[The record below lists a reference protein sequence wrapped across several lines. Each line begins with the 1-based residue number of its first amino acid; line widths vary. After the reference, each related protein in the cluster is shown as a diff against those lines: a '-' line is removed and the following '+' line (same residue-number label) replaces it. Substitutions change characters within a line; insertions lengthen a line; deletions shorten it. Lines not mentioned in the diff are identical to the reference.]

1 VTPDE
6 PIAEA
11 ESNEVPHEDG
21 IVPESP
27 VNGDEE
33 VVSVN
38 GTGQGGGNAEN
49 SDQEVADEP
58 TPDLENRST
67 SPPTEPAEADIV
79 PKEVSDLVAPEVV
92 PETIEMEPELE
103 IAGNE
108 DKEVET
114 DLTEIPL
121 DPQNPGLSSPP
132 SSSVQ
137 VDVPSPSEI
146 RHDSDIENGIE
157 AIHLH
162 DVPST
167 NETTTTDLEP
177 QSSPSVQPAEETNG
191 IVNESHQEPGPEQP
205 AISTPPPPRSPSFRE
220 LLPSK
225 SNSRTP
231 SPSLSHEGSEAGPSR
246 RISASSP
253 RRTPTPSRSELT
265 SPIKSP
271 RHISFH
277 APKPTIPASAPIIV
291 TGDNDDVGDDSTP
304 FESIPLQTTP
314 PGLSIPLPSSPGL
327 HPGNGHD
334 SAPPSSRLSI
344 SIPPSRPLSVQLS
357 RGDTPATPEKKEAP
371 RLHAPPAHP
380 HPFPIPSTSPRPSH
394 EKRPSHSHAGPSG
407 GLGVKGVSTFEKVIS
422 HTRPSWLPPKDR
434 VEDEIHYH
442 QWEEMMSQAREA
454 EKEKRKIEE
463 AKRAERDKRLAINT
477 PKWEEMLDEK
487 TFNADRIRKDPA
499 LRQIWFEGCPT
510 YLRGKAWSLAIGNP
524 LALSK
529 GTFSSDQVFES
540 WLIHRSVQVMR
551 CTVKEGYCQW
561 SIPIRYPRADRNRS
575 RPDTSQS
582 SPISA
587 RQSTA
592 CGSSRVDLRLGG
604 LPIRYSSRLRKSPAS
619 ALVIY

>member
-1 VTPDE
+1 MTSYE
-6 PIAEA
+6 PVGEA
-11 ESNEVPHEDG
+11 EPNGTSHEDG
-21 IVPESP
+21 SP
-27 VNGDEE
+27 PKGLLNGDEE
-33 VVSVN
+33 IVLVN
-38 GTGQGGGNAEN
+38 ETGQGGGNAES

-58 TPDLENRST
+58 RPELDDRPRTPLSG
-67 SPPTEPAEADIV
+67 PAEPAEPVEADIV
-79 PKEVSDLVAPEVV
+79 PKEVSDIVAPEVV
-92 PETIEMEPELE
+92 PETMEMEPELE

-108 DKEVET
+108 DEEVET
-114 DLTEIPL
+114 DLAEIPL
-121 DPQNPGLSSPP
+121 QPEDLAPSSPP

-137 VDVPSPSEI
+137 VDIPSPSEI
-146 RHDSDIENGIE
+146 RHDSDIENGVE
-157 AIHLH
+157 ATHLH

-167 NETTTTDLEP
+167 SEAAPTDPEP
-177 QSSPSVQPAEETNG
+177 PSSSSIRSTVETND
-191 IVNESHQEPGPEQP
+191 IVKESKQEAEPEQP
-205 AISTPPPPRSPSFRE
+205 PVSTPPPPRSPSFRE

-225 SNSRTP
+225 SNPRTP
-231 SPSLSHEGSEAGPSR
+231 SPNLSREESEAGPSR

-253 RRTPTPSRSELT
+253 RRTPTPSRSEYA

-271 RHISFH
+271 RHVPFH

-291 TGDNDDVGDDSTP
+291 TGDNDEAGDDSTP

-314 PGLSIPLPSSPGL
+314 PGLSIPLPLSPGL
-327 HPGNGHD
+327 HTGNGHD
-334 SAPPSSRLSI
+334 SAPSSSRLSI
-344 SIPPSRPLSVQLS
+344 TIPPSRPLSVQLS

-380 HPFPIPSTSPRPSH
+380 HPYPIPSTSPRPSH

-434 VEDEIHYH
+434 TEDEIHYH

-487 TFNADRIRKDPA
+487 TFNADKIRKDPA

-529 GTFSSDQVFES
+529 GTFFLGER
-540 WLIHRSVQVMR
+540 W
-551 CTVKEGYCQW
+551 
-561 SIPIRYPRADRNRS
+561 
-575 RPDTSQS
+575 QS
-582 SPISA
+582 
-587 RQSTA
+587 
-592 CGSSRVDLRLGG
+592 
-604 LPIRYSSRLRKSPAS
+604 
-619 ALVIY
+619 

>member
-6 PIAEA
+6 PVGGE
-11 ESNEVPHEDG
+11 ESNGASHEDG
-21 IVPESP
+21 NTPKRR

-33 VVSVN
+33 IVSVN
-38 GTGQGGGNAEN
+38 GTRQGGGNAKG
-49 SDQEVADEP
+49 SDQEIADEP
-58 TPDLENRST
+58 TPDLEDRPSI
-67 SPPTEPAEADIV
+67 PPSEPAEPAEAGIV
-79 PKEVSDLVAPEVV
+79 PKEVSDIVAPEVV

-103 IAGNE
+103 EAGRENE
-108 DKEVET
+108 EVEVEVEVET
-114 DLTEIPL
+114 DLAEIPL
-121 DPQNPGLSSPP
+121 QPEDPHVSSPP

-137 VDVPSPSEI
+137 VDVPSSSEI
-146 RHDSDIENGIE
+146 RHDSDIDLGLE
-157 AIHLH
+157 AVQLH
-162 DVPST
+162 DVSNADEATPTSP
-167 NETTTTDLEP
+167 EP
-177 QSSPSVQPAEETNG
+177 QSSPSGQPAEETNG
-191 IVNESHQEPGPEQP
+191 IVNESVQETGQEQP
-205 AISTPPPPRSPSFRE
+205 PIPTPPPPRSPSFRE
-220 LLPSK
+220 LLPSR
-225 SNSRTP
+225 SNPGTP
-231 SPSLSHEGSEAGPSR
+231 SPNLSREESEAGPSR

-253 RRTPTPSRSELT
+253 RRTPTPSRSELA

-271 RHISFH
+271 RHIPFH

-327 HPGNGHD
+327 HPGNGHGND

-344 SIPPSRPLSVQLS
+344 TIPPSRPLSVQLS

-434 VEDEIHYH
+434 TEDETHYH

-529 GTFSSDQVFES
+529 AKFS
-540 WLIHRSVQVMR
+540 
-551 CTVKEGYCQW
+551 
-561 SIPIRYPRADRNRS
+561 
-575 RPDTSQS
+575 
-582 SPISA
+582 
-587 RQSTA
+587 
-592 CGSSRVDLRLGG
+592 LGE
-604 LPIRYSSRLRKSPAS
+604 K
-619 ALVIY
+619 

>member
-6 PIAEA
+6 PVAEA
-11 ESNEVPHEDG
+11 EPNWTSPENG
-21 IVPESP
+21 IAPKSP

-38 GTGQGGGNAEN
+38 GTGQGGGNAE
-49 SDQEVADEP
+49 SLDQEEADGP
-58 TPDLENRST
+58 TPDLEDRTT
-67 SPPTEPAEADIV
+67 SPPSEPAEADIV
-79 PKEVSDLVAPEVV
+79 PKEVSDVVAPEVV
-92 PETIEMEPELE
+92 PETISMEPELE
-103 IAGNE
+103 SAGNE
-108 DKEVET
+108 DKDVEA
-114 DLTEIPL
+114 DLSEIPL
-121 DPQNPGLSSPP
+121 QPEDPASSPPP

-137 VDVPSPSEI
+137 FDVPSSSEI
-146 RHDSDIENGIE
+146 RHDSDIDLGLE
-157 AIHLH
+157 AVQLH
-162 DVPST
+162 DVSNADEATPTSP
-167 NETTTTDLEP
+167 ET
-177 QSSPSVQPAEETNG
+177 QSSPSGQPAEETND
-191 IVNESHQEPGPEQP
+191 IVVESKQEAEPEQLP
-205 AISTPPPPRSPSFRE
+205 KSTPPPPRSPSFRE
-220 LLPSK
+220 LLPSR
-225 SNSRTP
+225 SNPRTP
-231 SPSLSHEGSEAGPSR
+231 SPNLSREGSEAGPSR
-246 RISASSP
+246 RISTSSHRSSP
-253 RRTPTPSRSELT
+253 RRTPTPSRSEFT
-265 SPIKSP
+265 SPVKSP
-271 RHISFH
+271 RHIPFH

-291 TGDNDDVGDDSTP
+291 TGDSAEVGDDSTP
-304 FESIPLQTTP
+304 FESISLQTTP

-327 HPGNGHD
+327 HPGNGNGHD

-344 SIPPSRPLSVQLS
+344 TIPPSRPLSVQLS

-380 HPFPIPSTSPRPSH
+380 HPYPIPSTSPRPSH

-529 GTFSSDQVFES
+529 GKFSSDQVFES

-561 SIPIRYPRADRNRS
+561 SIPIRFPRADRNRS
-575 RPDTSQS
+575 RQDISQS

-587 RQSTA
+587 W
-592 CGSSRVDLRLGG
+592 
-604 LPIRYSSRLRKSPAS
+604 
-619 ALVIY
+619 